1 MMDSSLIPKSISRPK
16 PYLLQVEYTDFTGI
30 IMLSSLR
37 EECPCAV
44 CKGEEIMGVRYTFGM
59 QIMKPGMNELV
70 ALQPAGNYALQ
81 ARWNDGHDS
90 GIYTWEQLRTIIE
103 KHALTQEQIQA
114 MNN

>member
-1 MMDSSLIPKSISRPK
+1 MNTPIMPISISRPK
-16 PYLLQVEYTDFTGI
+16 PYLLRVEYADFTGI

-44 CKGEEIMGVRYTFGM
+44 CKGEEIMGVRYTFGI
-59 QIMKPGMNELV
+59 QIMKPGMNEL
-70 ALQPAGNYALQ
+70 ASLQPTGNYAVQ

-90 GIYTWEQLRTIIE
+90 GIYTWEQLRTIVE
-103 KHALTQEQIQA
+103 KHALSPEQIQA